1 MQVTAAVVQVI
12 QVLAGGKGQCGQVAE
27 RIVVVGQRALGR
39 RFLCQAV
46 SFSAVIPSFLPSL
59 GLSSSVVVLF
69 DFLRSRFLISRIMTM
84 FSMPID

>member
-1 MQVTAAVVQVI
+1 MIAVI
-12 QVLAGGKGQCGQVAE
+12 QMIQMLTSGQGQCGQVAE